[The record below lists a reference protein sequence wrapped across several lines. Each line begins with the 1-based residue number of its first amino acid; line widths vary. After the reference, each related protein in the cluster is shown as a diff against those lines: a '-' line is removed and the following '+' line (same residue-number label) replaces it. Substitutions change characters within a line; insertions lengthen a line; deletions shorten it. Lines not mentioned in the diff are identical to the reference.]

1 MSISYK
7 ALLTRYKFTNYITER
22 VKIELQQIRKTAT
35 TESRNTIKERGWTMT
50 GNCLASAGVPEGH
63 NKVHGESMVRP
74 GNRKLV
80 QQERAAAVADGGI
93 ITG

>member
-35 TESRNTIKERGWTMT
+35 TESRNTIKERGWTYD
-50 GNCLASAGVPEGH
+50 
-63 NKVHGESMVRP
+63 GELLS
-74 GNRKLV
+74 
-80 QQERAAAVADGGI
+80 
-93 ITG
+93 

>member
-1 MSISYK
+1 
-7 ALLTRYKFTNYITER
+7 
-22 VKIELQQIRKTAT
+22 
-35 TESRNTIKERGWTMT
+35 MT

-63 NKVHGESMVRP
+63 NKVHGESVVRP

-93 ITG
+93 IAG